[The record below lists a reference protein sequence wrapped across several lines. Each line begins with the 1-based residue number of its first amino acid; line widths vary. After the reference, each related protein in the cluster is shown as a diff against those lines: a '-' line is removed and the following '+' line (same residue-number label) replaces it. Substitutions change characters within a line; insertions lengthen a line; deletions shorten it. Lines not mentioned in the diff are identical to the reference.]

1 MYNFLF
7 SSAYKTAL
15 LNVIPKSFMKLKDDD
30 QWQSTGQD
38 TTWSQDVLKTPAK
51 CILREFLT
59 HVNHKQISKTY
70 KSKSTP
76 KVGQLSL
83 HF

>member
-1 MYNFLF
+1 
-7 SSAYKTAL
+7 
-15 LNVIPKSFMKLKDDD
+15 MKVEDDD

-38 TTWSQDVLKTPAK
+38 RTWAQDALETPAK
-51 CILREFLT
+51 CILQEFLT
-59 HVNHKQISKTY
+59 DVNHKQISKSY
-70 KSKSTP
+70 KSNSTP

>member
-1 MYNFLF
+1 M
-7 SSAYKTAL
+7 S
-15 LNVIPKSFMKLKDDD
+15 IMKLRDDD
-30 QWQSTGQD
+30 QWQSTGQHRK
-38 TTWSQDVLKTPAK
+38 WSQDVLKTPAK
-51 CILREFLT
+51 CIFEEYLT
-59 HVNHKQISKTY
+59 YVHHRQILKSY